1 MNLGFFEYFQVLRI
15 LFRDPFI
22 FLRVEA
28 SDFFYGNFRR
38 KKLEASRCF
47 MEHSFFVF
55 EWVEL
60 TKTCYTKHKKVKND
74 VSRTGYS
81 QQSFGSHFLLN
92 ICNWIKIKRVSKIFL
107 IIVLFLKRLTKEN
120 KWEQFIE
127 FNHLIITIVQLLLMI
142 KWKQL
147 FSFSQTTITN
157 SIIG

>member
-1 MNLGFFEYFQVLRI
+1 MNLGFFEYFQVLWI

-22 FLRVEA
+22 FLGVEA

-38 KKLEASRCF
+38 KKMEASRWCL
-47 MEHSFFVF
+47 EHSFFVF

-92 ICNWIKIKRVSKIFL
+92 ICNWIKIKRVSKFFNHCL
-107 IIVLFLKRLTKEN
+107 DFEKVKKKKKR
-120 KWEQFIE
+120 EQFTE
-127 FNHLIITIVQLLLMI
+127 FNQMIITIVQYLLMI
-142 KWKQL
+142 KWK
-147 FSFSQTTITN
+147 
-157 SIIG
+157 